1 MVFQT
6 SREEVERER
15 NGRRQ
20 PPPLPSI
27 YHSFDELRQWV
38 CIGCKVER
46 LGE

>member
-1 MVFQT
+1 VVFQAFG
-6 SREEVERER
+6 EEAERKR

-27 YHSFDELRQWV
+27 YRSFDELRQWV
-38 CIGCKVER
+38 CIGCEVER